1 MKTVIKA
8 IFSVLFSYIFLL
20 YMKIPIN
27 GMIIIGVGIAFY
39 KIWMTKKD
47 FDRIDDKLSYIAF
60 SLLLSISIVLS
71 KHIHPD
77 ECNPFATIDEVFID
91 KFSIVDLIGCLICLF
106 VIVNILNW
114 LIKKIQKLKFNK
126 GE

>member
-71 KHIHPD
+71 KHIHQM
-77 ECNPFATIDEVFID
+77 NVIHLQQST
-91 KFSIVDLIGCLICLF
+91 KFLSTNFQLWI
-106 VIVNILNW
+106 
-114 LIKKIQKLKFNK
+114 
-126 GE
+126 

>member
-77 ECNPFATIDEVFID
+77 ECNPFATFYRQIFNCGFDWMLDLSFCNCKYI
-91 KFSIVDLIGCLICLF
+91 KLVD
-106 VIVNILNW
+106 
-114 LIKKIQKLKFNK
+114 
-126 GE
+126 